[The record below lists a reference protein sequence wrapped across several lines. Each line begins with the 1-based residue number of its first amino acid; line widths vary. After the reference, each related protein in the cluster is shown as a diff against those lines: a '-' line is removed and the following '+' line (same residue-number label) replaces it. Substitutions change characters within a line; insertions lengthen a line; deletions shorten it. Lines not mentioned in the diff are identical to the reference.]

1 MLRPEFLTKLEQ
13 LRIHCQQPFRGKFRG
28 DRRSLNRGTGVEFAD
43 YRLYE
48 HGDDLRYLDWNVYA
62 RLEKLFIKLFQADE
76 ELAVSILI
84 DASESMKFGAPAK
97 LAYAKK
103 IAAALGY
110 VALAN
115 SDRVA
120 LYTLAER
127 LISALPPIYGK
138 SQYSRLQ
145 KALETIETNGTTQLI
160 ECFKHLASHQPQTGV
175 AIILSDFLDSTG
187 YAEGINSLL
196 GRGFALTLI
205 HVQCLEEIE
214 PPPAGEW
221 RLEDAETGETKEITI
236 NEDTIAHYQ
245 NQQKEFCEDLHHFCI
260 KRGIG
265 YARISTDISYESVI
279 LQNLQRTGFI
289 QRRH

>member
-1 MLRPEFLTKLEQ
+1 MLSPEFLAKLEQ
-13 LRIHCQQPFRGKFRG
+13 LRIHCQQPVRGKFRG

-48 HGDDLRYLDWNVYA
+48 PGDDLRYLDWNVYA

-76 ELAVSILI
+76 ELLVSILI
-84 DASESMKFGAPAK
+84 DTSQSMKFGDPTK
-97 LAYAKK
+97 LAYAKQI
-103 IAAALGY
+103 IAALAY
-110 VALAN
+110 IALAN

-127 LISALPPIYGK
+127 LFSALPPIYGK
-138 SQYSRLQ
+138 SQYSRIQ
-145 KALETIETNGTTQLI
+145 KTLATIETNGTTRLT
-160 ECFKHLASHQPQTGV
+160 ECLKHFAVSQPQAGV
-175 AIILSDFLDSTG
+175 TIILSDFLDAAG
-187 YAEGINSLL
+187 YTEGINALL

-236 NEDTIAHYQ
+236 NEETIAHYQ
-245 NQQKEFCEDLHHFCI
+245 NQQKDFCEDLHRFCT

-265 YARISTDISYESVI
+265 YVRIRTDISSESVI
-279 LQNLQRTGFI
+279 MRDLQHVGFI
-289 QRRH
+289 QRKH